1 MRLLDKYIL
10 KAFVGPFLFGVFAFT
25 SIFIGTGT
33 LFRIAQY
40 ITEYGAP
47 LVLVMKAFV
56 LALPSIVILTFP
68 MSVRL
73 ASLMTFSRLSSTS
86 EIVVMRAG
94 GLSFLRLAMPV
105 YIIALI
111 ISIGAV
117 AFNEF
122 VVPRTNNMYQTIV
135 REQIMKN
142 ASPQTQNHIVLKTM
156 NGNDLGTLMYAKSC
170 NAETK
175 KLSMIT
181 VQQFGEGGKLQQV
194 ENADT
199 AVWNGQYWVMQNGII
214 YDISAGDGVERT
226 MKFKEQSLPIKSAP
240 KDIQEDQRKPE
251 ELTIKEL
258 RHQIKAYKAAYKAAY
273 TNSNKL
279 EMEMYQRFTIP
290 LASFVFALVGA
301 PLGLQKQRSS
311 SSIGFGI
318 SILIIFIYYGVMT
331 FAGALGKGGALP
343 TVFAALIPDTL
354 GIIAGLYLNWR
365 VSK

>member
-47 LVLVMKAFV
+47 LLLVMKAFF
-56 LALPSIVILTFP
+56 LAMPSIILLTFP
-68 MSVRL
+68 MSVL
-73 ASLMTFSRLSSTS
+73 LGSLMAFSRLSSTS

-105 YIIALI
+105 YILALL

-135 REQIMKN
+135 REDIMKN
-142 ASPQTQNHIVLKTM
+142 ASPQTQNH
-156 NGNDLGTLMYAKSC
+156 S
-170 NAETK
+170 ESK

-181 VQQFGEGGKLQQV
+181 VQQFNDKGELQQV
-194 ENADT
+194 ENAEN
-199 AVWNGQYWVMQNGII
+199 AEWNGQVWVMHSGII
-214 YDISAGDGVERT
+214 YDVSAGEGVERT
-226 MKFKEQSLPIKSAP
+226 MKFKEQVLPIKSSP
-240 KDIQEDQRKPE
+240 NEVQQDQRKPE

-258 RHQIKAYKAAYKAAY
+258 RHQIKAYKAAY

-343 TVFAALIPDTL
+343 TWMAAMIPDTL

-365 VSK
+365 VSR

>member
-47 LVLVMKAFV
+47 LLLVMQAFV

-68 MSVRL
+68 MSVLL

-122 VVPRTNNMYQTIV
+122 VVPRTNHMYQTIV

-156 NGNDLGTLMYAKSC
+156 NGDELGTLLYAKSYD
-170 NAETK
+170 AETK
-175 KLSMIT
+175 QLSMIT

-199 AVWNGQYWVMQNGII
+199 AIWNGQYWVMQNGII
-214 YDISAGDGVERT
+214 YDLSAGNGVERT

-240 KDIQEDQRKPE
+240 KDIQQDQRKPE

-258 RHQIKAYKAAYKAAY
+258 RHQ
-273 TNSNKL
+273 
-279 EMEMYQRFTIP
+279 MEMYQRFTIP

-343 TVFAALIPDTL
+343 TVLAALIPDTL

>member
-68 MSVRL
+68 MSVLL

-156 NGNDLGTLMYAKSC
+156 NGNDLGTLMYAKSY

-240 KDIQEDQRKPE
+240 KDIQQDQRKPE

-258 RHQIKAYKAAYKAAY
+258 RHQIKA
-273 TNSNKL
+273 
-279 EMEMYQRFTIP
+279 
-290 LASFVFALVGA
+290 
-301 PLGLQKQRSS
+301 LGLQKQRSS

>member
-1 MRLLDKYIL
+1 
-10 KAFVGPFLFGVFAFT
+10 
-25 SIFIGTGT
+25 
-33 LFRIAQY
+33 
-40 ITEYGAP
+40 
-47 LVLVMKAFV
+47 
-56 LALPSIVILTFP
+56 
-68 MSVRL
+68 
-73 ASLMTFSRLSSTS
+73 
-86 EIVVMRAG
+86 
-94 GLSFLRLAMPV
+94 MPV

-156 NGNDLGTLMYAKSC
+156 NGNDLGTLMYAKSY

-175 KLSMIT
+175 MLSMIT

-240 KDIQEDQRKPE
+240 KDIQQDQRKPE

-258 RHQIKAYKAAYKAAY
+258 RHQIKAYKAAY
-273 TNSNKL
+273 TNANKL

-354 GIIAGLYLNWR
+354 GIIAGVILGKEGLD
-365 VSK
+365 VSRC

>member
-47 LVLVMKAFV
+47 LLLVMKAFV

-68 MSVRL
+68 MSVLL

-105 YIIALI
+105 YIIALM

-117 AFNEF
+117 AFNELSYLYKPY
-122 VVPRTNNMYQTIV
+122 VSNYCTGRNH
-135 REQIMKN
+135 EN
-142 ASPQTQNHIVLKTM
+142 ATPQTQNHIVLKAM
-156 NGNDLGTLMYAKSC
+156 NGDELGTLMYAKSY

-175 KLSMIT
+175 QLSMIT

-194 ENADT
+194 ENADHCYLEWSVLGN
-199 AVWNGQYWVMQNGII
+199 ANGII
-214 YDISAGDGVERT
+214 
-226 MKFKEQSLPIKSAP
+226 
-240 KDIQEDQRKPE
+240 
-251 ELTIKEL
+251 
-258 RHQIKAYKAAYKAAY
+258 
-273 TNSNKL
+273 
-279 EMEMYQRFTIP
+279 
-290 LASFVFALVGA
+290 
-301 PLGLQKQRSS
+301 
-311 SSIGFGI
+311 
-318 SILIIFIYYGVMT
+318 
-331 FAGALGKGGALP
+331 
-343 TVFAALIPDTL
+343 
-354 GIIAGLYLNWR
+354 
-365 VSK
+365 

>member
-47 LVLVMKAFV
+47 LLLVMKAFV

-68 MSVRL
+68 MSVLL

-105 YIIALI
+105 YIIALM

-122 VVPRTNNMYQTIV
+122 VVPRTNHMYQTIV
-135 REQIMKN
+135 REEIMKN
-142 ASPQTQNHIVLKTM
+142 ATPQTQNHIVLKAM
-156 NGNDLGTLMYAKSC
+156 NGDELGTLMYAKSY

-175 KLSMIT
+175 QLSMIT

-199 AVWNGQYWVMQNGII
+199 AIWNGQYWIMQNGII
-214 YDISAGDGVERT
+214 YDLSAGDGVERT
-226 MKFKEQSLPIKSAP
+226 M
-240 KDIQEDQRKPE
+240 
-251 ELTIKEL
+251 
-258 RHQIKAYKAAYKAAY
+258 
-273 TNSNKL
+273 KL

-343 TVFAALIPDTL
+343 TVLAALIPDTL

>member
-47 LVLVMKAFV
+47 LLLVMTAFF
-56 LALPSIVILTFP
+56 LAMPSIILLTFP
-68 MSVRL
+68 MSVL
-73 ASLMTFSRLSSTS
+73 LGSLMAFSRLSSTS

-105 YIIALI
+105 YILALI

-135 REQIMKN
+135 REEIMKN
-142 ASPQTQNHIVLKTM
+142 ASPQTQNHIVLKSM
-156 NGNDLGTLMYAKSC
+156 NGDNLSTLMYAKHYDS
-170 NAETK
+170 ESK

-181 VQQFGEGGKLQQV
+181 VQQFNDKGELQQV
-194 ENADT
+194 ENAEN
-199 AVWNGQYWVMQNGII
+199 AEWNGQVWVMHSGII
-214 YDISAGDGVERT
+214 YDVSAGEGVERT
-226 MKFKEQSLPIKSAP
+226 MKFKEQVLPIKSSP
-240 KDIQEDQRKPE
+240 NEVQQDQRKPE

-258 RHQIKAYKAAYKAAY
+258 RHQIKAYKAAY

-343 TVFAALIPDTL
+343 TWMAAMIPDTL

-365 VSK
+365 VSR

>member
-47 LVLVMKAFV
+47 LLLVMKAFV

-68 MSVRL
+68 MSVLL

-105 YIIALI
+105 YIIALM

-122 VVPRTNNMYQTIV
+122 VVPRTNHMYQTIV
-135 REQIMKN
+135 REEIMKN
-142 ASPQTQNHIVLKTM
+142 ATPQTQNHIVLKAM
-156 NGNDLGTLMYAKSC
+156 NGDELGTLMYAKSY

-175 KLSMIT
+175 QLSMIT
-181 VQQFGEGGKLQQV
+181 VQQFG
-194 ENADT
+194 
-199 AVWNGQYWVMQNGII
+199 VMQNGII
-214 YDISAGDGVERT
+214 YDVSAGDGVERT

-240 KDIQEDQRKPE
+240 KDIQQDQRKPE

-258 RHQIKAYKAAYKAAY
+258 RHQIKAYKAAY
-273 TNSNKL
+273 TNANKL

-343 TVFAALIPDTL
+343 TVLAALIPDTL

>member
-47 LVLVMKAFV
+47 LLLVMKAFV

-68 MSVRL
+68 MSVLL

-122 VVPRTNNMYQTIV
+122 VVPRTNN
-135 REQIMKN
+135 

-156 NGNDLGTLMYAKSC
+156 NGNDLGTLMYAKSY

-240 KDIQEDQRKPE
+240 KDIQQDQRKPE

-258 RHQIKAYKAAYKAAY
+258 RHQIKAYKAAY
-273 TNSNKL
+273 TNANKL

>member
-10 KAFVGPFLFGVFAFT
+10 KSFIGPFLFGVFAFT

-47 LVLVMKAFV
+47 LLTVMKAFV
-56 LALPSIVILTFP
+56 LAMPSIIILTFP
-68 MSVRL
+68 MSVL
-73 ASLMTFSRLSSTS
+73 LGSLMAFSRLSSTS

-105 YIIALI
+105 YILALI

-122 VVPRTNNMYQTIV
+122 VVPRTNNMYQNIV
-135 REQIMKN
+135 REEIVKN
-142 ASPQTQNHIVLKTM
+142 ATPQTQDHVVLKSM
-156 NGNDLGTLMYAKSC
+156 NGNNLGTLMYAKHFDS
-170 NAETK
+170 ASKE
-175 KLSMIT
+175 LQMIT
-181 VQQFGEGGKLQQV
+181 VQQFNDNGELQQV
-194 ENADT
+194 ENADR
-199 AVWNGQYWVMQNGII
+199 AEWNGSVWIMHDGVI
-214 YDISAGDGVERT
+214 YDVSAGNGVERT
-226 MKFKEQSLPIKSAP
+226 MKFKEQILPIKSNP
-240 KDIQEDQRKPE
+240 KDIQQDQRKPE

-258 RHQIKAYKAAYKAAY
+258 RHQIKAYKAAY
-273 TNSNKL
+273 TNASKL

-331 FAGALGKGGALP
+331 FTGALGKGGALP
-343 TVFAALIPDTL
+343 TVVAAIIPDVL

-365 VSK
+365 VSR